1 MVDTGSWVLVSRR
14 LPPYSRPDSKAIE
27 SWCGLSADLDM
38 LPKTGCTGSTAY
50 CIDTGDRY
58 MFEETTDTWYPVLS
72 SGGSG
77 SAPEGVAPYTG
88 PYSVTPKAS
97 VTQILPTSS
106 KYMKNNVTVAKI
118 PYSETSNA
126 SDGTTVSIAAS

>member
-1 MVDTGSWVLVSRR
+1 
-14 LPPYSRPDSKAIE
+14 
-27 SWCGLSADLDM
+27 
-38 LPKTGCTGSTAY
+38 
-50 CIDTGDRY
+50 
-58 MFEETTDTWYPVLS
+58 MFEETTDTWYPMLS

-77 SAPEGVAPYTG
+77 SAPEGVDPYTG
-88 PYSVTPKAS
+88 SYSVTPKAS
-97 VTQILPTSS
+97 VAQILPTAS

>member
-14 LPPYSRPDSKAIE
+14 LPPYPRAGSKAVE

-58 MFEETTDTWYPVLS
+58 MFEETTDTWYPMLS

-88 PYSVTPKAS
+88 PY
-97 VTQILPTSS
+97 
-106 KYMKNNVTVAKI
+106 MKNNVAVAKI

-126 SDGTTVSIAAS
+126 SEGTTVSIAAS

>member
-1 MVDTGSWVLVSRR
+1 
-14 LPPYSRPDSKAIE
+14 
-27 SWCGLSADLDM
+27 
-38 LPKTGCTGSTAY
+38 
-50 CIDTGDRY
+50 
-58 MFEETTDTWYPVLS
+58 MFEETTDTWYPMPS

-77 SAPEGVAPYTG
+77 SAPEGVESYTG
-88 PYSVTPKAS
+88 SYSVTPKAS